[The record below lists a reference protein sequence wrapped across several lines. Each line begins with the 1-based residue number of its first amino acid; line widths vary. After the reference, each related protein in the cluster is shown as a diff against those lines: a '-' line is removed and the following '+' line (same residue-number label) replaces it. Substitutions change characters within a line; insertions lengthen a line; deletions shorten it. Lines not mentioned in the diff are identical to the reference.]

1 MAVQRI
7 RIAGDPV
14 LHHPTREV
22 TEFDTELKTLVDDMF
37 ETMAAA
43 RGVGLAANQIGVDL
57 RVFVYDCPDDE
68 GNQYRGAIC
77 NPVLETSGV
86 PETMPDPDDDFEGCL
101 SVPGEAYPTGR
112 ARWAKVT
119 GQDVDGQPF
128 EVEGTGF
135 FARCLQHETD
145 HLNGYLYL
153 DRLVGRYKKESKRM
167 LRDNEWGVP
176 GLSWDPADPA
186 NFGDDEDD

>member
-1 MAVQRI
+1 
-7 RIAGDPV
+7 V
-14 LHHPTREV
+14 LHNPTREV

-43 RGVGLAANQIGVDL
+43 RGVGLAANQIGLDL

-68 GNQYRGAIC
+68 GVQHRGVVV
-77 NPVLETSGV
+77 NPTLETSEV

-112 ARWAKVT
+112 AHWAKVT
-119 GQDVDGQPF
+119 GQGLDGQPF

-145 HLNGYLYL
+145 HLNGYLYT
-153 DRLVGRYKKESKRM
+153 DRLIGRYKKEAKRM
-167 LRDNEWGVP
+167 LRDNEWNVP

-186 NFGDDEDD
+186 NFDEDDED

>member
-1 MAVQRI
+1 MAVHRI

-14 LHHPTREV
+14 LHNPTREV

-68 GNQYRGAIC
+68 GVQHRGVIC
-77 NPVLETSGV
+77 NPVLETSEI

-112 ARWAKVT
+112 AQWAKVT

-145 HLNGYLYL
+145 HLNGYLYT
-153 DRLVGRYKKESKRM
+153 DRLIGRYKKEAKRM

-186 NFGDDEDD
+186 NFDDEDED

>member
-1 MAVQRI
+1 MAVHRI
-7 RIAGDPV
+7 CIVGDPV
-14 LHHPTREV
+14 LHNPTREV

-43 RGVGLAANQIGVDL
+43 QGVGLAANQIGVDL

-68 GNQYRGAIC
+68 GNQHRGAIC
-77 NPVLETSGV
+77 NPVLETSEI

-112 ARWAKVT
+112 AHWAKVT
-119 GQDVDGQPF
+119 GQDLDGQPF
-128 EVEGTGF
+128 EVEGTGY

-145 HLNGYLYL
+145 HLNGYLYI

-167 LRDNEWGVP
+167 LRDNEWGQP
-176 GLSWDPADPA
+176 GLSWDPADPS
-186 NFGDDEDD
+186 NFADDED